1 MIEIN
6 QISKSFDRK
15 VALDGLSFQ
24 IPKGQIF
31 GLLGPNGAGKTTLI
45 RILNQIILP
54 DNGTIRVDGKLLN
67 ESHWK
72 NFGYL
77 PEERGLYKSMKV
89 IDMLVFLAKLRG
101 MSNYDALKNT
111 NYWLDKFDIKEWSN
125 KYIASLS
132 KGMSQKVQFI
142 AAVVHEP
149 EYLILDEPL
158 SGFDPINVELILNEL
173 KLMKSEGK
181 SIILSTHNMQSVE
194 EICDDVVLLHKS
206 KLIASDTV
214 ENLRSSVKNGLFS
227 IRFSGNM
234 IALANALWTDF
245 ELIETKELGNNRFQV
260 MVRKR
265 GERTFE
271 DLINNLMGKLT
282 LEAVEEKLPSMQEV
296 FMSLITKEEV
306 LHAE

>member
-1 MIEIN
+1 MLEISN
-6 QISKSFDRK
+6 LNKSFKRK
-15 VALDGLSFQ
+15 FALDAVSLK
-24 IPKGQIF
+24 IPKGEIY

-45 RILNQIILP
+45 RIVNQIISADSGKILF
-54 DNGTIRVDGKLLN
+54 DGQLMSSEHLR
-67 ESHWK
+67 SI
-72 NFGYL
+72 GYL
-77 PEERGLYKSMKV
+77 PEERGLYKNMYV
-89 IDMLVFLAKLRG
+89 LEHLVFLAKLRG
-101 MSNYDALKNT
+101 LSSSDALKNSKF
-111 NYWLDKFDIKEWSN
+111 WLEKLAISEWSN
-125 KYIASLS
+125 KKIEALS
-132 KGMSQKVQFI
+132 KGMAQKVQFI
-142 AAVVHEP
+142 ASLVHNP
-149 EYLILDEPL
+149 DLLILDEPL

-173 KLMKSEGK
+173 KSMKSEGK

-206 KLIASDTV
+206 KLIASDSV

-245 ELIETKELGNNRFQV
+245 ELLETKELGNNRFQV
-260 MVRKR
+260 LVRKR

>member
-1 MIEIN
+1 
-6 QISKSFDRK
+6 
-15 VALDGLSFQ
+15 
-24 IPKGQIF
+24 
-31 GLLGPNGAGKTTLI
+31 
-45 RILNQIILP
+45 
-54 DNGTIRVDGKLLN
+54 
-67 ESHWK
+67 
-72 NFGYL
+72 
-77 PEERGLYKSMKV
+77 
-89 IDMLVFLAKLRG
+89 
-101 MSNYDALKNT
+101 
-111 NYWLDKFDIKEWSN
+111 
-125 KYIASLS
+125 
-132 KGMSQKVQFI
+132 
-142 AAVVHEP
+142 
-149 EYLILDEPL
+149 
-158 SGFDPINVELILNEL
+158 
-173 KLMKSEGK
+173 MKSEGK

-206 KLIASDTV
+206 KLIASDSV

-260 MVRKR
+260 LVRKR

>member
-1 MIEIN
+1 
-6 QISKSFDRK
+6 
-15 VALDGLSFQ
+15 
-24 IPKGQIF
+24 
-31 GLLGPNGAGKTTLI
+31 
-45 RILNQIILP
+45 
-54 DNGTIRVDGKLLN
+54 
-67 ESHWK
+67 
-72 NFGYL
+72 
-77 PEERGLYKSMKV
+77 MKV

-260 MVRKR
+260 LVRKR